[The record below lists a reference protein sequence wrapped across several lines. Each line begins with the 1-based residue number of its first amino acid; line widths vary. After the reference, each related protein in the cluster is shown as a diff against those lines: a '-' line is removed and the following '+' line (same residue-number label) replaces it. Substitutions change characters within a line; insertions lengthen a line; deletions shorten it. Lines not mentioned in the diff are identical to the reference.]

1 MSVFVAVA
9 VVAVALFGFRILRPE
24 SPRLRLASAVLSTGF
39 ALWLVIGA
47 DGLVLRALLLLLCFS
62 NFRSARNDVH
72 RITRSRVAT
81 PDRSVTVDVPLEDLR
96 TPSGE
101 PGGGLWGLK
110 RPQPAP
116 NAGSAQASPDS
127 DVASVAEP
135 VPAAPPSS
143 RAHRK

>member
-1 MSVFVAVA
+1 MTARPHFGAFQDHGRLNRTWPVQTAVGDSRGSVLDVQIAGGRKLSETARMTDDVPPAAVMK
-9 VVAVALFGFRILRPE
+9 VHDDT
-24 SPRLRLASAVLSTGF
+24 SSA
-39 ALWLVIGA
+39 
-47 DGLVLRALLLLLCFS
+47 
-62 NFRSARNDVH
+62 
-72 RITRSRVAT
+72 
-81 PDRSVTVDVPLEDLR
+81 TVDVPLEDLR

-127 DVASVAEP
+127 DVASMVEP